1 MGVIAPRQ
9 PFQNHRSW
17 SDRTEF
23 YTKCFMRALL
33 HTEFTTLLDRADV
46 SQAKFARLT
55 GVTARQVNNWARGRA
70 AVPRWAALMAVTLE
84 ELTPEALSVLLDE
97 ATFSWH
103 EVLGIAPETDAA
115 GIRTAMA
122 RLALL
127 YHPDTG
133 GQADQM
139 VRITSAYEAVQQATS
154 RVGFGTR

>member
-1 MGVIAPRQ
+1 
-9 PFQNHRSW
+9 
-17 SDRTEF
+17 
-23 YTKCFMRALL
+23 MRALL